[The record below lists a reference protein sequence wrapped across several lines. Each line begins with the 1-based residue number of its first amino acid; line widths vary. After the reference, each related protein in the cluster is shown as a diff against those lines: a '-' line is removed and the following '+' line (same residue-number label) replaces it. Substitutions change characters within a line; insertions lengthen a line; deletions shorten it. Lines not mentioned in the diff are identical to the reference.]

1 MKKKFNLSKK
11 FSLITGAAGLLGKS
25 HALALAEIGSS
36 LILTDLRLKQLS
48 NLKNMLTKKFPA
60 IKIYCFKMDVTKE
73 NDVKKILNILKKENI
88 NVSVLINNADLNS
101 DYINLKKHNHIFE
114 NFNLKYWKKNLD
126 IGLTGTFICSKIF
139 GTHMSKNK
147 GGVILNI
154 ASDLSII
161 SPDQRLYKQKNIG
174 EKEQN
179 VKPVTY
185 SVIKSG
191 IVGLTKYLATY
202 WADSN
207 VRCNALSP
215 GGIYNNQDPN
225 FVSRVSELIPLG
237 RMANLDEYQNA
248 IQFLCSP
255 ASSYMTGHNLVIDG
269 GRTIW

>member
-88 NVSVLINNADLNS
+88 HVSVLINNADLNS

-154 ASDLSII
+154 ASDLSVI
-161 SPDQRLYKQKNIG
+161 SPNNSIYKLKGKQSY
-174 EKEQN
+174 
-179 VKPVTY
+179 KPVSY
-185 SVIKSG
+185 STVKTG
-191 IVGLTKYLATY
+191 IIGLTKYVATH
-202 WADSN
+202 WAKKN
-207 VRCNALSP
+207 IRCNALSP
-215 GGIYNNQDPN
+215 GGVFTNQNQRFVNNIKK
-225 FVSRVSELIPLG
+225 LIPMG
-237 RMANLDEYQNA
+237 RMANRDEYIST
-248 IQFLCSP
+248 IQFLCSD
-255 ASSYMTGHNLVIDG
+255 ASSYLTGQNIVVDG
-269 GRTIW
+269 GRSIW